1 MVQYRLFNSLGQFIN
16 CLCSI
21 ILYFYTSFFQILLFG
36 LFENS
41 RKKVKKNVY
50 GETSPST
57 SSTSSSSLGA
67 VVVVRSISSSTASSS
82 WCGCILLVD
91 A

>member
-1 MVQYRLFNSLGQFIN
+1 MVKYSLFNGLALFIN
-16 CLCSI
+16 CLCLI

-50 GETSPST
+50 GETSPSN
-57 SSTSSSSLGA
+57 SYRREAIARFL
-67 VVVVRSISSSTASSS
+67 
-82 WCGCILLVD
+82 
-91 A
+91 